1 MVLDAPLTPVF
12 PYPVETSFLAHASKG
27 QRERCIFDL
36 DRPFDFEQLAQVWPP
51 VVVLSEFQYVDY
63 LRRRIPDAAAYLDLP
78 RREYRE
84 PILFKSAH
92 PLLRARFIDGL
103 PTQDLPHDMG
113 YPSPA
118 ILIYTRTVS

>member
-1 MVLDAPLTPVF
+1 LRVHF
-12 PYPVETSFLAHASKG
+12 PAH
-27 QRERCIFDL
+27 E
-36 DRPFDFEQLAQVWPP
+36 
-51 VVVLSEFQYVDY
+51 
-63 LRRRIPDAAAYLDLP
+63 PD
-78 RREYRE
+78 RE

-92 PLLRARFIDGL
+92 PFLRARFIDGL